1 MTITVTTGLPIGAA
15 EDGAGFTYSSLC
27 SYIDTWLART
37 DCTEQAPFFISMFE
51 DYLNYGGDIDPPLRC
66 REMEVVTEITPDDDL
81 VCLLPDDF
89 LEYRKV
95 VELASIRR
103 PLDYITDE
111 QSEQLYPVRNTG
123 GLPCHFSIVGEYLYP
138 LPVTSN
144 DIELTY
150 YQKIPALTET
160 NTTNWLLENNKSI
173 YFRGALMMAADY
185 IKDEAEFAKQS
196 QFVRALVAGM
206 NRTDVIARY
215 NRAAVKLRG
224 PTP

>member
-1 MTITVTTGLPIGAA
+1 MTITVTTGLPIGAS
-15 EDGAGFTYSSLC
+15 EDGASFTYSSLC
-27 SYIDTWLART
+27 SYLDTWLART
-37 DCTEQAPFFISMFE
+37 DVSEQAPFFISMLE
-51 DYLNYGGDIDPPLRC
+51 DYLHYGTDMDPPLRC
-66 REMEVVTEITPDDDL
+66 REMEVLTNLTPDDDL
-81 VCLLPDDF
+81 ACLLPDDY
-89 LEYRKV
+89 LAYRKV

-103 PLDYITDE
+103 PLDYISDDQAE
-111 QSEQLYPVRNTG
+111 QFYPVRNTG

-173 YFRGALMMAADY
+173 YFRGALMMAADF
-185 IKDEAEFAKQS
+185 IKDEGEFAKHAE
-196 QFVRALVAGM
+196 FVRGLVAGM
-206 NRTDVIARY
+206 NKTDVVSRY
-215 NRAAVKLRG
+215 SRAGVKLRG